1 MDSPIETT
9 KKICDLISKTFGL
22 RVFYI
27 APSGKIIHES
37 SNNQLINPLYENQ
50 KQNLFTQ
57 LNFYAS
63 KKYNFPLIKKS
74 IFSEKYVLISVFNN
88 HDFVGT
94 VLIGPSLSYPLSE
107 DRVNGIINDSRA
119 FFLREKVVQY
129 YKSVPIIKHDKLL
142 NISTMAF
149 LMLNQ
154 VLLSTDTVWEKNGE
168 VTEPNE
174 KIGKV
179 DIVVSENLQ
188 SSTSHERLFEK
199 KMLEI
204 IKEGRVEELK
214 NLPNIK
220 EEEVASLLSKN
231 SFIRSNKNHII
242 TLITLVSRASI
253 EGGLHDEIAFSLH
266 DRFIQQ
272 VEEVNTIDE
281 TRELAK
287 EVLYTFAVKVQ
298 QAKNERYSKTITTC
312 KDYIYKHIYDDISHN
327 DIANKAELSPKYL
340 SVLFKKEVGITVS
353 EYIQQTKIEEA
364 KKLLIHSKTP
374 ISVICTM
381 LNFNDQSYFTKV
393 FKKVTG
399 VTPKSYRERHHLM
412 EK

>member
-1 MDSPIETT
+1 MDSPIEVN
-9 KKICDLISKTFGL
+9 KKICDLISKTFDL

-27 APSGKIIHES
+27 GTSGKIIHES
-37 SNNQLINPLYENQ
+37 SNNQLINPLYENL

-63 KKYNFPLIKKS
+63 KQYDYPLIKKS
-74 IFSEKYVLISVFNN
+74 VFSEKYILISVINN
-88 HDFVGT
+88 QQFEGT

-119 FFLREKVVQY
+119 FFYREKVIQY

-142 NISTMAF
+142 NISSMAF
-149 LMLNQ
+149 LMLNH
-154 VLLSTDTVWEKNGE
+154 VLLSPETVWERNGE
-168 VTEPNE
+168 VTEPDE
-174 KIGKV
+174 KIGNV
-179 DIVVSENLQ
+179 DLVVSENLQ
-188 SSTSHERLFEK
+188 TSTSHERLFET

-214 NLPNIK
+214 NLPNVK
-220 EEEVASLLSKN
+220 EEEIASVLSKN

-272 VEEVNTIDE
+272 VEEVDTLDE

-327 DIANKAELSPKYL
+327 DIANKVELSPKYL

-353 EYIQQTKIEEA
+353 EYIQRTKIEEA
-364 KKLLIHSKTP
+364 KKLLAFSKTP
-374 ISVICTM
+374 ISEICSL

-399 VTPKSYRERHHLM
+399 VTPKLYRERHHLLS
-412 EK
+412 K